1 MNVIRIRS
9 DVKKDLRIGLFLL
22 LISLVTLWF
31 FSKWMGIGCL
41 ILVVIWGIL
50 FVFPRSP
57 IRKSCWSASDRLS
70 IEKINYAG
78 FEPKGNRKYLS
89 IYITLRALSRIKVEE
104 ILLSIERK
112 KMIPLDW
119 KSYEVTGEKSGY
131 VNFKKPE
138 WLISGKHSARL
149 IVYTP
154 YGYSKS
160 EKFTIRVRD

>member
-1 MNVIRIRS
+1 MNVTQRGS
-9 DVKKDLRIGLFLL
+9 DVKKDLRTGLFLFF
-22 LISLVTLWF
+22 ISLVTLWF

-50 FVFPRSP
+50 FVFPKSP
-57 IRKSCWSASDRLS
+57 IRKRCWSVSDRLS

-78 FEPKGNRKYLS
+78 FEPKGNKMYLNV
-89 IYITLRALSRIKVEE
+89 YYTLRALSTIKVDK

-112 KMIPLDW
+112 KIIPLDW

-131 VNFKKPE
+131 VNFETPE
-138 WLISGKHSARL
+138 WLSSGKHSARL

-160 EKFTIRVRD
+160 EKFAVRVRD